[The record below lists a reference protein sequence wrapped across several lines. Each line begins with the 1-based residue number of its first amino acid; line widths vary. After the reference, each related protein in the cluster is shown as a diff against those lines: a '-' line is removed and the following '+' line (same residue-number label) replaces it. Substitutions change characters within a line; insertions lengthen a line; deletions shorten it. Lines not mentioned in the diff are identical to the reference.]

1 MKGMRS
7 LKKYQKIIFI
17 LLGIAF
23 IFFLWWLF
31 AYLANSGV
39 LPGPTATFNAL
50 GPLFSNPFFYTSLG
64 YTLLRVILTLLICFI
79 LGGLFGT
86 LSALFKPLGAFLYPL
101 ISVLRVYPTIIFLVI
116 IVILVNDRLS
126 PYIISSLVLFPI
138 IYQAFYE
145 GIDNI
150 DENIIKSLKIEGNIR
165 HPRSVFK
172 VLLPLSFPYIA
183 LSITQT
189 VGLGLKVTMM
199 AELMGASNTLPGL
212 GNLIKVYQQDANY
225 AGIYA
230 IAIVAIMLTIIID
243 VGLYFLKKYIAK
255 KYALKQN

>member
-1 MKGMRS
+1 MKGMKS
-7 LKKYQKIIFI
+7 LKKYQKIIFT

-23 IFFLWWLF
+23 IFFLWWLI
-31 AYLANSGV
+31 AYLANSSV
-39 LPGPTATFNAL
+39 LPGPTATFNA
-50 GPLFSNPFFYTSLG
+50 SLG
-64 YTLLRVILTLLICFI
+64 YTLLRVILTMLICFI

-145 GIDNI
+145 GIGNI
-150 DENIIKSLKIEGNIR
+150 DENIIKSLRIEGNIR

-243 VGLYFLKKYIAK
+243 AGIYFLKKYIAK

>member
-1 MKGMRS
+1 MKGMKT
-7 LKKYQKIIFI
+7 LKKYQKIVFF

-23 IFFLWWLF
+23 IFFLWWLVS
-31 AYLANSGV
+31 YLANSSI
-39 LPGPTATFNAL
+39 LPGPVDTFNAL
-50 GPLFSNPFFYTSLG
+50 GPLFLQSFFYASLG

-79 LGGLFGT
+79 LGGLLGT
-86 LSALFKPLGAFLYPL
+86 LSALFKPLGTFLYPL

-126 PYIISSLVLFPI
+126 PYVISSLVLFPI

-145 GIDNI
+145 GINNI
-150 DENIIKSLKIEGNIR
+150 DDDIIKSLRIEGNVR
-165 HPRSVFK
+165 HPKNVFK

-199 AELMGASNTLPGL
+199 AELLGSSNTLPGL
-212 GNLIKVYQQDANY
+212 GNLIKIYQQDANY

-230 IAIVAIMLTIIID
+230 VAIVSIMLTIFID
-243 VGLYFLKKYIAK
+243 IGLYFLKKYIFK
-255 KYALKQN
+255 KYDLKQN